1 MADYPVLDKDG
12 KVIIAQDYDH
22 AVQYPVL
29 DGNGSVIIPAP
40 PPEPEP

>member
-12 KVIIAQDYDH
+12 KVIIQNDYDH

-29 DGNGSVIIPAP
+29 DGNGATIIPAP
-40 PPEPEP
+40 PPDPEP